1 MENYGET
8 RREERL
14 PGEVVEVYR
23 QPDPREV
30 VETYVRPLPGVSVAA
45 RTAPEAPRK
54 KHRKGLWIFLACLA
68 GAALLTAAAL
78 VVRNLLVQEH
88 RDDFEWYYEEYDSA
102 ETTKDVTIPTY
113 PTGQGAELVVQ
124 REHGESK
131 TAQEIY
137 QLVNPSVVTVMVQ
150 LERDDRVSVGTG
162 VIFTEDGY
170 LITNYHVVEG
180 GRDCVIALDTG
191 YSYQAKYAAGDA
203 KNDLAVLKVETETPL
218 PAAAFGDS
226 DLLTVG
232 DKVYA
237 IGNPLGVELRGTLT
251 DGIVS
256 AINRDVL
263 VDGKTMT
270 LIQTNAALN
279 SGNSGGPLINEYGQ
293 VVGINVIKMSSSYSN
308 VEGLGFAIPSA
319 SMGRLVNDLLQYGEV
334 QPEPVLGI
342 TVMSMAEQVETDVWG
357 LEVMEVTAD
366 SAADAAGVQVGDYV
380 VSAGGQETLTSQDLL
395 RVRQQYHIGDTMPMT
410 VWRDGEL
417 LEVTLVLK
425 DSVDDAEGA
434 EDLPDESGQAPEED
448 AGP

>member
-191 YSYQAKYAAGDA
+191 YSYQAK
-203 KNDLAVLKVETETPL
+203 
-218 PAAAFGDS
+218 
-226 DLLTVG
+226 
-232 DKVYA
+232 
-237 IGNPLGVELRGTLT
+237 
-251 DGIVS
+251 
-256 AINRDVL
+256 
-263 VDGKTMT
+263 
-270 LIQTNAALN
+270 
-279 SGNSGGPLINEYGQ
+279 
-293 VVGINVIKMSSSYSN
+293 
-308 VEGLGFAIPSA
+308 
-319 SMGRLVNDLLQYGEV
+319 
-334 QPEPVLGI
+334 
-342 TVMSMAEQVETDVWG
+342 
-357 LEVMEVTAD
+357 
-366 SAADAAGVQVGDYV
+366 
-380 VSAGGQETLTSQDLL
+380 
-395 RVRQQYHIGDTMPMT
+395 
-410 VWRDGEL
+410 
-417 LEVTLVLK
+417 
-425 DSVDDAEGA
+425 
-434 EDLPDESGQAPEED
+434 
-448 AGP
+448 

>member
-1 MENYGET
+1 M
-8 RREERL
+8 
-14 PGEVVEVYR
+14 
-23 QPDPREV
+23 
-30 VETYVRPLPGVSVAA
+30 
-45 RTAPEAPRK
+45 
-54 KHRKGLWIFLACLA
+54 
-68 GAALLTAAAL
+68 
-78 VVRNLLVQEH
+78 
-88 RDDFEWYYEEYDSA
+88 
-102 ETTKDVTIPTY
+102 
-113 PTGQGAELVVQ
+113 
-124 REHGESK
+124 
-131 TAQEIY
+131 
-137 QLVNPSVVTVMVQ
+137 
-150 LERDDRVSVGTG
+150 
-162 VIFTEDGY
+162 
-170 LITNYHVVEG
+170 
-180 GRDCVIALDTG
+180 
-191 YSYQAKYAAGDA
+191 
-203 KNDLAVLKVETETPL
+203 ETEEPL
-218 PAAAFGDS
+218 PAAEFGDA